1 MLFSKKQL
9 LTFKPHLFPNSS
21 FIFLGSYIF
30 FSYYES
36 CLQNNDNYHIRC
48 VTLYRGISQHFPAA
62 SLVDNNFWQP
72 VKNLSNSEKK
82 RITLYFSPYKTLC
95 HSQTWL
101 SYFGFNMDFAVNQQ
115 EMPFWSKQISPR
127 NLYNINLNL
136 NNTP

>member
-1 MLFSKKQL
+1 MYHQLNAYSPTKLSFSCHIMLFSKKQL

-30 FSYYES
+30 FPYYES

-72 VKNLSNSEKK
+72 VKNVSNSEK
-82 RITLYFSPYKTLC
+82 RGSFCTSVPTTLYVIVKLDRPILVSIWTL
-95 HSQTWL
+95 Q
-101 SYFGFNMDFAVNQQ
+101 
-115 EMPFWSKQISPR
+115 
-127 NLYNINLNL
+127 
-136 NNTP
+136 